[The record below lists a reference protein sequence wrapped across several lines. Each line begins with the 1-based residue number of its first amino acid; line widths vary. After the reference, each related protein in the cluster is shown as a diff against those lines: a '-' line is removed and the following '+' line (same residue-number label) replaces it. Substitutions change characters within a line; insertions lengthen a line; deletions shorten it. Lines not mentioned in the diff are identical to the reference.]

1 MAEHSDEELLRML
14 QPLAMEFDNVPQ
26 PSAPAPP
33 APMDPFE
40 TMEMDIDSIV
50 PSIEPV
56 KADTNGVGDEPEQ
69 PEPIPEQKKDEEE
82 MDEDPIAY
90 EPVKPTTRTP
100 RSTRS
105 RPHPSSR
112 SKASRRPEAS
122 ALPNGKSPSRKSA
135 RQPREPSKSKSPQR
149 SQVPNE
155 EPSKSKSPERSQVPN
170 EEAEKHNLLAFPVA
184 RAVSAS
190 SDLSAQPPV
199 VKTPTPEPAPVE
211 EPAKLE
217 FEIVI
222 RPVPREFATQYTK
235 ITPGDEIYRVLERIP
250 TGVPGETWLSVE
262 FEDGRIDQVSP
273 HVDCGLVFLLVCRRK
288 TYLEARLLGG
298 AAVVFSS
305 PPPSSPPLLFCA
317 VTHLT
322 STLQQTSFPH
332 KLTSTSHLPFPQR
345 PKCSFRPVLSCAFLF
360 PTSALV
366 SFTFELSIFTLHN
379 RQRNAHLITI
389 PAPSVLPCLG
399 KRV

>member
-1 MAEHSDEELLRML
+1 ML

-33 APMDPFE
+33 APMDPIE

-56 KADTNGVGDEPEQ
+56 KADANGVGDEPEQ
-69 PEPIPEQKKDEEE
+69 PEQIPEQKKDDEE

-122 ALPNGKSPSRKSA
+122 ELPNGKSPSRKSA
-135 RQPREPSKSKSPQR
+135 RQPR
-149 SQVPNE
+149 

-170 EEAEKHNLLAFPVA
+170 EEAEKHNLLAVPVA

-199 VKTPTPEPAPVE
+199 VKTPTPEPPPVE

-222 RPVPREFATQYTK
+222 RPVPQEFATQYTK

-273 HVDCGLVFLLVCRRK
+273 LWISDL
-288 TYLEARLLGG
+288 
-298 AAVVFSS
+298 FS
-305 PPPSSPPLLFCA
+305 
-317 VTHLT
+317 
-322 STLQQTSFPH
+322 
-332 KLTSTSHLPFPQR
+332 
-345 PKCSFRPVLSCAFLF
+345 FLF
-360 PTSALV
+360 LSAGGKRTWRQNFSAALLLLSPFSPLPHHLSFSAQSPTSPQLYNKH
-366 SFTFELSIFTLHN
+366 LSHTNPPHIRIFLSHN
-379 RQRNAHLITI
+379 TQSAVF
-389 PAPSVLPCLG
+389 VLY
-399 KRV
+399 